1 GAADPARLLA
11 LPDERLPA
19 VRLPVRLLR
28 GAGTQLRGWA
38 VRCRALRVAAGR
50 RQHGAAAALVDHLR
64 LRSHCDA
71 TPAAQPRAG
80 LARTHRAARSG
91 LRRYRALRIRPPDP
105 RRLRPA
111 AQRLPVGVLRAGG
124 HPRPARERRHH
135 LAGHADGAGAQA
147 RPGRCEPSPR
157 HVPVDVLALPRRGV
171 DRRLHLC
178 IPDGRAAMSE
188 HIEENEELEHDTLH
202 ITVGGYVTG
211 FVLAVILTA
220 IPFWLVMGKVL
231 ESPTV
236 TTFIILALA
245 MVQIY
250 VHMVFFLHMTSKAE
264 GGWAWMSL
272 IFPLVLLVITLSGSL
287 WITYH
292 LKTNTMPLMPEQAR
306 KLP

>member
-1 GAADPARLLA
+1 M
-11 LPDERLPA
+11 
-19 VRLPVRLLR
+19 
-28 GAGTQLRGWA
+28 T
-38 VRCRALRVAAGR
+38 
-50 RQHGAAAALVDHLR
+50 
-64 LRSHCDA
+64 
-71 TPAAQPRAG
+71 
-80 LARTHRAARSG
+80 
-91 LRRYRALRIRPPDP
+91 
-105 RRLRPA
+105 
-111 AQRLPVGVLRAGG
+111 
-124 HPRPARERRHH
+124 
-135 LAGHADGAGAQA
+135 
-147 RPGRCEPSPR
+147 
-157 HVPVDVLALPRRGV
+157 
-171 DRRLHLC
+171 
-178 IPDGRAAMSE
+178 E

-245 MVQIY
+245 MLQIY

-272 IFPLVLLVITLSGSL
+272 IFTLVLLVITLSGSL

>member
-1 GAADPARLLA
+1 M
-11 LPDERLPA
+11 
-19 VRLPVRLLR
+19 
-28 GAGTQLRGWA
+28 T
-38 VRCRALRVAAGR
+38 
-50 RQHGAAAALVDHLR
+50 
-64 LRSHCDA
+64 
-71 TPAAQPRAG
+71 
-80 LARTHRAARSG
+80 
-91 LRRYRALRIRPPDP
+91 
-105 RRLRPA
+105 
-111 AQRLPVGVLRAGG
+111 
-124 HPRPARERRHH
+124 
-135 LAGHADGAGAQA
+135 
-147 RPGRCEPSPR
+147 
-157 HVPVDVLALPRRGV
+157 
-171 DRRLHLC
+171 
-178 IPDGRAAMSE
+178 E

-231 ESPTV
+231 SNPTV
-236 TTFIILALA
+236 TTWIILGLA

-272 IFPLVLLVITLSGSL
+272 IFTLVLVVITLSGSL

>member
-1 GAADPARLLA
+1 
-11 LPDERLPA
+11 
-19 VRLPVRLLR
+19 
-28 GAGTQLRGWA
+28 
-38 VRCRALRVAAGR
+38 
-50 RQHGAAAALVDHLR
+50 
-64 LRSHCDA
+64 
-71 TPAAQPRAG
+71 
-80 LARTHRAARSG
+80 
-91 LRRYRALRIRPPDP
+91 
-105 RRLRPA
+105 
-111 AQRLPVGVLRAGG
+111 
-124 HPRPARERRHH
+124 
-135 LAGHADGAGAQA
+135 
-147 RPGRCEPSPR
+147 
-157 HVPVDVLALPRRGV
+157 
-171 DRRLHLC
+171 
-178 IPDGRAAMSE
+178 MSE
-188 HIEENEELEHDTLH
+188 HIEEHEELEHDTLH

-272 IFPLVLLVITLSGSL
+272 IFTLVLLVITLSGSL